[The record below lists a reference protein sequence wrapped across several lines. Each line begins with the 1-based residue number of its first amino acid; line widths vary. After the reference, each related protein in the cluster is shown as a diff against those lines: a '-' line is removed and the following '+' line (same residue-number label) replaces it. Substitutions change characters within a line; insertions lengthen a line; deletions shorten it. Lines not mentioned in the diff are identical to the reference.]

1 MHLLIFG
8 PTGGTGRALVA
19 QALAAGHHVT
29 AFVRNPDKMEP
40 RHHERL
46 RLVAGDAAS
55 GGPSVGEA
63 MRGQEVVISALGVS
77 KSFTP
82 LGLIEKSVTHII
94 AAMQSHNVRRL
105 IFTSALGVGETMSQ
119 TRLPLRI
126 FMRLFL
132 KKVYADKLAG
142 EVLIRRSSLDWTIVQ
157 PALLTSGPLTGT
169 YRVGERLPLSGF
181 AKISRADTA
190 HFILGQVESPTFVR
204 KTVIVSY

>member
-1 MHLLIFG
+1 MHLLVFG

-19 QALAAGHHVT
+19 QALEAGHHVT
-29 AFVRNPDKMEP
+29 AFVRNPDKMAP

-55 GGPSVGEA
+55 AGPSVGES

-82 LGLIEKSVTHII
+82 NGLIEKSVTGII

-119 TRLPLRI
+119 TPLPLRI
-126 FMRLFL
+126 FMRLLL

-142 EVLIRRSSLDWTIVQ
+142 ESLIRRSGLEWTIVQ
-157 PALLTSGPLTGT
+157 PALLTSGPLTGS
-169 YRVGERLPLSGF
+169 YRVGERLALSGF

-190 HFILGQVESPTFVR
+190 HFLLSQLSDRTYLK
-204 KTVIVSY
+204 KTVIVAY